1 MKWLKMDLSAST
13 TCDHETFTHVVTP
26 YPWPLNALVR
36 LIGGPWHARYS
47 RHLGHFGPDVNLFIL
62 DRLTVTHNSKSTR
75 ASGLLQVTH
84 ELMDY
89 FLSKLIRIF
98 TVV

>member
-1 MKWLKMDLSAST
+1 VRDIYGIWAIL
-13 TCDHETFTHVVTP
+13 
-26 YPWPLNALVR
+26 AL
-36 LIGGPWHARYS
+36 
-47 RHLGHFGPDVNLFIL
+47 DVNLFIR
-62 DRLTVTHNSKSTR
+62 DRPTVAQNSKSTR

-84 ELMDY
+84 EFRDN